1 MDRELLSA
9 RQLCTA
15 ALAGGLSWAGVQAG
29 RMDWRWGLAAL
40 AAGVALGWL
49 LLRRAERKTL
59 FQGPGGKVL
68 TVLYAAWGVVL
79 LACVLRRAAGRIIQT
94 GGSEA
99 GWGWILLLLALPLV
113 WIGLG
118 KCAAFFRLAELLWL
132 AIAVIAAVLI
142 LLMLPKTEWKRLLVP
157 AGSWLDSAMGMAQI
171 LTAGLYTLPHIYK
184 VRQEER
190 SRAGSLTWLTALG
203 AVSVLLSALTAGV
216 LGPALTAQLR
226 DPFFA
231 GISVLGRTARLEGL
245 ASALWLL
252 PDLVLA
258 GLLAQSWGRKPFPA
272 VAVAVACGLAMA
284 GIPQMISP
292 TAMGIGGLM
301 LVILTLILPV
311 GKEK

>member
-40 AAGVALGWL
+40 AAGVA
-49 LLRRAERKTL
+49 
-59 FQGPGGKVL
+59 QGPGGKVL
-68 TVLYAAWGVVL
+68 TVLYAGWGVML

-142 LLMLPKTEWKRLLVP
+142 LLMLPKT
-157 AGSWLDSAMGMAQI
+157 
-171 LTAGLYTLPHIYK
+171 
-184 VRQEER
+184 
-190 SRAGSLTWLTALG
+190 
-203 AVSVLLSALTAGV
+203 
-216 LGPALTAQLR
+216 
-226 DPFFA
+226 
-231 GISVLGRTARLEGL
+231 
-245 ASALWLL
+245 
-252 PDLVLA
+252 
-258 GLLAQSWGRKPFPA
+258 
-272 VAVAVACGLAMA
+272 
-284 GIPQMISP
+284 
-292 TAMGIGGLM
+292 
-301 LVILTLILPV
+301 
-311 GKEK
+311 

>member
-1 MDRELLSA
+1 M
-9 RQLCTA
+9 
-15 ALAGGLSWAGVQAG
+15 
-29 RMDWRWGLAAL
+29 
-40 AAGVALGWL
+40 
-49 LLRRAERKTL
+49 
-59 FQGPGGKVL
+59 
-68 TVLYAAWGVVL
+68 
-79 LACVLRRAAGRIIQT
+79 
-94 GGSEA
+94 
-99 GWGWILLLLALPLV
+99 
-113 WIGLG
+113 
-118 KCAAFFRLAELLWL
+118 
-132 AIAVIAAVLI
+132 I

-157 AGSWLDSAMGMAQI
+157 AGAWLDSAMGMAQI

-272 VAVAVACGLAMA
+272 VAVAVACALAMA
-284 GIPQMISP
+284 GIPQMISA
-292 TAMGIGGLM
+292 TSMGIVGLT

-311 GKEK
+311 GREK